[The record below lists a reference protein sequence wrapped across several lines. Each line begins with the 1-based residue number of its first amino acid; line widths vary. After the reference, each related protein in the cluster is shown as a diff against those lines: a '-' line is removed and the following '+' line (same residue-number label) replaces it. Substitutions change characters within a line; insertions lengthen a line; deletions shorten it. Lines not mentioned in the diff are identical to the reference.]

1 MKIGRESFD
10 LQWLG
15 FDDLSEQQDK
25 IARSQTPD
33 LDKIILIRLQ
43 MLALAFDAMPPT
55 FDIARA
61 KRTAENNINQ
71 LTTAQS
77 VLRGSRIVK
86 KLMEIAK

>member
-1 MKIGRESFD
+1 MKIGRERYE

-15 FDDLSEQQDK
+15 FDKLSEHQDK
-25 IARSQTPD
+25 IASSQTPD

-43 MLALAFDAMPPT
+43 MLSMAFQEMPPT
-55 FDIARA
+55 FDINRA
-61 KRTAENNINQ
+61 KRTADNNINQ

-86 KLMEIAK
+86 KLMEAA

>member
-1 MKIGRESFD
+1 MIIGRERHE
-10 LQWLG
+10 LKWLG
-15 FDDLSEQQDK
+15 FDELSEQQDK

-33 LDKIILIRLQ
+33 NDKIVLIRLQ
-43 MLALAFDAMPPT
+43 MLELAFNAMPPT

-61 KRTAENNINQ
+61 KRTAANNLSQ

-86 KLMEIAK
+86 KLMESA

>member
-1 MKIGRESFD
+1 MIIGRERYK

-15 FDDLSEQQDK
+15 FDELSYQQDE

-33 LDKIILIRLQ
+33 TDEIVLIRLQ

-61 KRTAENNINQ
+61 KRTADNNLRQ
-71 LTTAQS
+71 LKTAQS

-86 KLMEIAK
+86 KLMEIAQ

>member
-1 MKIGRESFD
+1 MIIGRKRYE

-15 FDDLSEQQDK
+15 FDELSYQQDK
-25 IARSQTPD
+25 IARSEKPD
-33 LDKIILIRLQ
+33 TDKIVLIRLQ

-61 KRTAENNINQ
+61 QRTADNNLKQ
-71 LTTAQS
+71 LITAQS

-86 KLMEIAK
+86 KLMEIEQ

>member
-1 MKIGRESFD
+1 MNIGRERYE

-15 FDDLSEQQDK
+15 FDELSEQQDK

-33 LDKIILIRLQ
+33 FDKIILIRLQ
-43 MLALAFDAMPPT
+43 MLALAFYQMPPT
-55 FDIARA
+55 FDIDRA
-61 KRTAENNINQ
+61 KRTADNNLNQ

-86 KLMEIAK
+86 KLMEIAQ